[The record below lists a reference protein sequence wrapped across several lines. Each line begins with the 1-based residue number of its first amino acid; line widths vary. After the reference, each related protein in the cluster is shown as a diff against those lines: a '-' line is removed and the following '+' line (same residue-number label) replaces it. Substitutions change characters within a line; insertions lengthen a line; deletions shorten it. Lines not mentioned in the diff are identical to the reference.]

1 MNKQDYFNEFRD
13 GKRDLFFIV
22 TKDFDEELRERN
34 MLFRKVDDTTNSVIG
49 FVTREEAESFIMKVI
64 EEKNSWK
71 IAQINVM
78 VFDNFLESLDAGFRE
93 NLLFELI

>member
-34 MLFRKVDDTTNSVIG
+34 MLFRKVDDSTNSVIG

>member
-22 TKDFDEELRERN
+22 TRDYAEELRERN
-34 MLFRKVDDTTNSVIG
+34 MLFRKVDDNTTSVIG
-49 FVTREEAESFIMKVI
+49 FTTQEEAESFIMKVI
-64 EEKNSWK
+64 NDKQNWK
-71 IAQINVM
+71 IESISVM
-78 VFDNFLESLDAGFRE
+78 VFDSFLDSLDATFRE

>member
-22 TKDFDEELRERN
+22 TRDYADELRERN
-34 MLFRKVDDTTNSVIG
+34 MLFRKVDDNTTSVIG
-49 FVTREEAESFIMKVI
+49 FTTQEEAESFIMKVI
-64 EEKNSWK
+64 NDKQNWK
-71 IAQINVM
+71 IESISVM
-78 VFDNFLESLDAGFRE
+78 VFDSFLDSLDATFRE

>member
-22 TKDFDEELRERN
+22 TRDYAEELRERN
-34 MLFRKVDDTTNSVIG
+34 MLFRKVDDNTTSVIG
-49 FVTREEAESFIMKVI
+49 FTTQEEAESFIMKVI
-64 EEKNSWK
+64 NDKQNWK
-71 IAQINVM
+71 IASISVM
-78 VFDNFLESLDAGFRE
+78 VFDSFLDSLDATFRE

>member
-22 TKDFDEELRERN
+22 TKDFDEELKERN
-34 MLFRKVDDTTNSVIG
+34 MLFRKVDDTTTSVIG

-64 EEKNSWK
+64 EEKDNWK

-78 VFDNFLESLDAGFRE
+78 VFDNFLEGLDAGFRE